1 MLNEKP
7 ILEAEKLSIAL
18 GILISG
24 HGSNLQALIDA
35 CNDDN
40 FPANIAIVISNNFNA
55 YGLKRAAKANIPNVV
70 LNHTRFVRR
79 EQYDG
84 ALAETLEGAGVELI
98 CLAGFMR
105 VLSKTFVDRWK
116 NRIINVHPS
125 LLPAFKGLNVH
136 ERVIDAGVR
145 FSGCT
150 VHYVRAEL
158 DSGPII
164 IQSAV
169 PVSFNDTRDTFSAK
183 VLETEH
189 RCYPLAVRL
198 IAERRINM
206 KADSLIIKG
215 VGIPDNTMI
224 NPNSS

>member
-1 MLNEKP
+1 
-7 ILEAEKLSIAL
+7 LSVAL

-35 CNDDN
+35 CSDDN

-55 YGLKRAAKANIPNVV
+55 YGLKRAAKANIPTKVV
-70 LNHTRFVRR
+70 NHNCFGSR
-79 EQYDG
+79 EQYDDK
-84 ALAETLEGAGVELI
+84 LAEILEGAGVELI

-105 VLSKTFVDRWK
+105 ILSKTFVDRWK

-136 ERVIDAGVR
+136 QRVIDAGVR

-150 VHYVRAEL
+150 IHYVRSEL

-164 IQSAV
+164 VQSVV
-169 PVSFNDTRDTFSAK
+169 PVAFNDTPDTLSAK

-189 RCYPLAVRL
+189 RCYPIAVRL

-206 KADSLIIKG
+206 HEESLVIEG
-215 VGIPDNTMI
+215 VGIPDHTMI
-224 NPNSS
+224 NPNSF

>member
-1 MLNEKP
+1 M
-7 ILEAEKLSIAL
+7 
-18 GILISG
+18 
-24 HGSNLQALIDA
+24 
-35 CNDDN
+35 
-40 FPANIAIVISNNFNA
+40 
-55 YGLKRAAKANIPNVV
+55 
-70 LNHTRFVRR
+70 
-79 EQYDG
+79 
-84 ALAETLEGAGVELI
+84 
-98 CLAGFMR
+98 
-105 VLSKTFVDRWK
+105 
-116 NRIINVHPS
+116 
-125 LLPAFKGLNVH
+125 
-136 ERVIDAGVR
+136 
-145 FSGCT
+145 
-150 VHYVRAEL
+150 HYVRAEL

-169 PVSFNDTRDTFSAK
+169 PVSFNDTPDTLSAK